1 MHCLINGLVERKVV
15 RVPRPHSVANLLN
28 FEMKRAGQNVLL
40 VYGDSNGAGYPH
52 NSRTPSVGDASWPQ
66 LLGKALVANGI
77 ENWIVHNDSVPG
89 RSLAGESSAKDQFVR
104 LIAQHQNKV
113 QTPRLILVL
122 ALGTNDL
129 SYETTATQIIEEI
142 NWYVSVCRE
151 KRSDAD
157 ILYVTHPGI
166 IHTRLAGFWE
176 RKFKGK
182 KALEQEVH
190 ELLSKVECTVLDSRC
205 LGVDIVGDDGLHFTH
220 TGHTAMMQF
229 IYPHVSKLIL
239 SERDLHTC
247 KETQNLVQ

>member
-28 FEMKRAGQNVLL
+28 FKMKRAGQNVLL
-40 VYGDSNGAGYPH
+40 IYGDSNGAGYPH

-66 LLGKALVANGI
+66 LLAKALVANGI

-122 ALGTNDL
+122 AL
-129 SYETTATQIIEEI
+129 
-142 NWYVSVCRE
+142 VCRE